1 MAKSIPP
8 AATKKA
14 ATKKAAV
21 PKKAASKEK
30 KEIGIKYTDKSPG
43 QPELV
48 PIFNTLVQLLKPYEK
63 GNLRLRGGKGGQ
75 AALVNEKKIVIDGRE
90 KNEIW
95 FAAALV
101 QKGYVGFY
109 LTPAY
114 DAAFQPLVHPDLLR
128 CLKGKTCFHLKK
140 LDKDMQAHIAA
151 ALKAGH
157 AAFKQKGWI

>member
-1 MAKSIPP
+1 MAKATKP
-8 AATKKA
+8 AASTD
-14 ATKKAAV
+14 
-21 PKKAASKEK
+21 K

-48 PIFNTLVQLLKPYEK
+48 PIFDAIVQLLKPYEK
-63 GNLRLRGGKGGQ
+63 GNLLLRGGKGGQ
-75 AALVNEKKIVIDGRE
+75 AALVSEKKVVIDGRE

-128 CLKGKTCFHLKK
+128 CLKGKTCFHIKK
-140 LDKDMQAHIAA
+140 FDKDMSAHIAK

-157 AAFKQKGWI
+157 KEFKQKGWI